1 MFLFIYLCLFR
12 VIGLYVSL
20 VLVIG
25 QFVRLWVQGLS
36 FRIMFVE
43 LPNPDLLLKLCL
55 DIYMV
60 RESGELKLEEE
71 LFSQLIFLYRSP
83 ETLIKVTKRKLD

>member
-1 MFLFIYLCLFR
+1 
-12 VIGLYVSL
+12 
-20 VLVIG
+20 
-25 QFVRLWVQGLS
+25 
-36 FRIMFVE
+36 MFVE

-60 RESGELKLEEE
+60 RECGELRLEED

-83 ETLIKVTKRKLD
+83 ETLIKVTRRKVKAD